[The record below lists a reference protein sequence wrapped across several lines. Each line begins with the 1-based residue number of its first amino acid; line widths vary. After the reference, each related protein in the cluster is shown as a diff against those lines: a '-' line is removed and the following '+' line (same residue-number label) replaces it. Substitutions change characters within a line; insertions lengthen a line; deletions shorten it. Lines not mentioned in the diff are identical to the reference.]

1 MFLFRYS
8 SGKLGRE
15 KKNKGEREKQAR
27 AFSEAMVV
35 EVQIH
40 PLSFSL
46 FNAKESNVECNY
58 AYERTK
64 EKKRTITK
72 RGTKWHTA
80 AEQGEKE
87 GADASF
93 FFFFFASEAMV
104 VEVERLDLL
113 PLSFFS
119 LFTADVQRR
128 R

>member
-87 GADASF
+87 KQARAF
-93 FFFFFASEAMV
+93 SEAMV